1 MWLLEWKNV
10 CTRLIHFAKTI
21 PKTAHYC
28 VFIMSLCFS
37 NADTIFHMLN
47 LLYVQLNVVLSLP
60 ESISLALA
68 QWIPL
73 ENPATATSKK
83 AVMLF
88 SPKVTV
94 NVFTTDKMSVCLQW
108 NYVPVALH
116 SGDAINVR
124 INQNETQIN
133 PVAVVTARAVAS
145 RRRPREMT
153 ICYLTFRLFAQ
164 PKPNAVVEVII
175 AFETNSCVK
184 TFRSGTLNL
193 FI

>member
-1 MWLLEWKNV
+1 MRTPFFTCLIYYMSNWTWYSLSRSPSHLHLPSEFHLKNP
-10 CTRLIHFAKTI
+10 T
-21 PKTAHYC
+21 
-28 VFIMSLCFS
+28 
-37 NADTIFHMLN
+37 
-47 LLYVQLNVVLSLP
+47 
-60 ESISLALA
+60 
-68 QWIPL
+68 
-73 ENPATATSKK
+73 TATSKK

-94 NVFTTDKMSVCLQW
+94 NVFTTDKMFVCLQW

-133 PVAVVTARAVAS
+133 PVAVVAARAVAS